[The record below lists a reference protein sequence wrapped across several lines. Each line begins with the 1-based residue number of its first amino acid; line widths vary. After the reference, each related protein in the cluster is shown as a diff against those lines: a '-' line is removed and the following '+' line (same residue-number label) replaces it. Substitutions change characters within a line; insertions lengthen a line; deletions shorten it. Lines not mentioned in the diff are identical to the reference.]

1 MLRITRRGFKLLT
14 MRRKQMP
21 ANALEFFREAGRAGG
36 KKGGPIGGKKAAEN
50 MTAEE
55 RKARARKAAAASAKV
70 RKKKAKANQ
79 KLK

>member
-1 MLRITRRGFKLLT
+1 
-14 MRRKQMP
+14 
-21 ANALEFFREAGRAGG
+21 
-36 KKGGPIGGKKAAEN
+36 

-55 RKARARKAAAASAKV
+55 RLARARKAGLASAKV

>member
-1 MLRITRRGFKLLT
+1 
-14 MRRKQMP
+14 MRRRQMP
-21 ANALEFFREAGRAGG
+21 ASTLEFFRDAGRAGG

-55 RKARARKAAAASAKV
+55 RLARARKAGLASAKV